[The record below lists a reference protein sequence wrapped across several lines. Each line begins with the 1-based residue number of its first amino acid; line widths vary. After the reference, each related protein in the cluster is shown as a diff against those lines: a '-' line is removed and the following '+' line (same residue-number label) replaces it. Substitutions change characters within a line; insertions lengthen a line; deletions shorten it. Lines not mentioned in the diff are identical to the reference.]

1 MTQTTDTINF
11 QEKANFIWQVADD
24 ILFGPFMHNEFR
36 DVVLP
41 FVVLRRLD
49 CIYTDEIRER
59 VQKSY
64 RQFKDVFP
72 SEDDLEPIL
81 LDATGGLKFYNVS
94 DFNLVRLAGNA
105 QAIEENFD
113 FYLKSYGRNVR
124 DILQN
129 FKLEG
134 VIAKLIKNNLLYQ
147 LVSKFTE
154 IDLHPSVVKN
164 HEMGYIYEHLLYKFN
179 QFTGETAG
187 HHYTPREVI
196 RLMCNLLFAEH
207 GADLQGKGIV
217 RDIFDPACGSG
228 GMLTIAKDHIL
239 AHINPDAEI
248 RLFGQELN
256 EQTYAVSKSDF
267 LVTGEEPSRIR
278 EGDSFTN
285 DQFKTE
291 RFRYMLCNPPFGVN
305 WKSAQAFIEEE
316 AKNPHGRFFAG
327 TPRVN
332 DGALLFLQHMIS
344 KMEAAG
350 SRIAIVFNGSPLFT
364 GEAGGGESN
373 IRKWI
378 IENDML
384 EAIVA
389 LPDQMFYNTGINTYI
404 WIVTNRK
411 LKHRKGQVQLIN
423 GVKHFQKMRKSLG
436 DKRNELSP
444 QHIRE
449 LTELYTEFEEGKEV
463 RIFDKRLIEL
473 LEEKRSALIT
483 QSVTKGLNPNVPMRE
498 SGVEWLG
505 RVPEHWEVMAIKRL
519 ARPGRKTFV
528 DGDWIELPYITEE
541 GVRLIQ
547 TGNVGTGAYRE
558 KGFRYVSET
567 TFRSLKCT
575 EVEPGNV
582 LICRLDGPVG
592 RGCLAPDLGIRM
604 ITSVDNTI
612 LKPDLRHDP
621 RFIVYFLSC
630 KPYLEWNQVLCRVG
644 GGHRWR
650 ISRSMLGDLRVPV
663 PPSTEQKQIADFL
676 DKQTAKILSTVQLLQ
691 QQIDKL
697 QEYRQSVITAA
708 VTGKLDVTQAV
719 AP

>member
-1 MTQTTDTINF
+1 
-11 QEKANFIWQVADD
+11 
-24 ILFGPFMHNEFR
+24 
-36 DVVLP
+36 
-41 FVVLRRLD
+41 
-49 CIYTDEIRER
+49 
-59 VQKSY
+59 
-64 RQFKDVFP
+64 
-72 SEDDLEPIL
+72 
-81 LDATGGLKFYNVS
+81 
-94 DFNLVRLAGNA
+94 
-105 QAIEENFD
+105 
-113 FYLKSYGRNVR
+113 
-124 DILQN
+124 
-129 FKLEG
+129 
-134 VIAKLIKNNLLYQ
+134 
-147 LVSKFTE
+147 
-154 IDLHPSVVKN
+154 
-164 HEMGYIYEHLLYKFN
+164 
-179 QFTGETAG
+179 
-187 HHYTPREVI
+187 
-196 RLMCNLLFAEH
+196 MCNLLFTEH

-239 AHINPDAEI
+239 THINPDAEI

-449 LTELYTEFEEGKEV
+449 LTELYTGFEEGKEV
-463 RIFDKRLIEL
+463 RIFDNEDFGYARITVERPLRLNFQV
-473 LEEKRSALIT
+473 SA
-483 QSVTKGLNPNVPMRE
+483 E
-498 SGVEWLG
+498 
-505 RVPEHWEVMAIKRL
+505 RL
-519 ARPGRKTFV
+519 ARLEEESAWKGLATSKKKDPAKVREEEEQGKREQERYRAVLKRLDETKLYKDRKLFLSDLQKAAKAEDVKFSAPIQKVILNALGERDETAEICRDSKGNPEPDSELRDYENVPLKEEIEDYMQREVLPHVPDAWV
-528 DGDWIELPYITEE
+528 DHSKTKIGYEIPFTRHFYEYVPPRPLEKIEQEI
-541 GVRLIQ
+541 
-547 TGNVGTGAYRE
+547 
-558 KGFRYVSET
+558 
-567 TFRSLKCT
+567 RSLEEEIRGMLE
-575 EVEPGNV
+575 EV
-582 LICRLDGPVG
+582 L
-592 RGCLAPDLGIRM
+592 
-604 ITSVDNTI
+604 
-612 LKPDLRHDP
+612 
-621 RFIVYFLSC
+621 
-630 KPYLEWNQVLCRVG
+630 
-644 GGHRWR
+644 
-650 ISRSMLGDLRVPV
+650 
-663 PPSTEQKQIADFL
+663 
-676 DKQTAKILSTVQLLQ
+676 
-691 QQIDKL
+691 
-697 QEYRQSVITAA
+697 
-708 VTGKLDVTQAV
+708 
-719 AP
+719 

>member
-72 SEDDLEPIL
+72 SEDELEPIL

-449 LTELYTEFEEGKEV
+449 LTELYTGFEEGKEV
-463 RIFDKRLIEL
+463 RIFDNEDFGYARITVERPLRLNFQVS
-473 LEEKRSALIT
+473 EE
-483 QSVTKGLNPNVPMRE
+483 
-498 SGVEWLG
+498 
-505 RVPEHWEVMAIKRL
+505 RL
-519 ARPGRKTFV
+519 ARLEEESTWKGLATSKKKDPAKVREEEEQGKREQERYRTVLKRLDETKLYKDRKLFLSDLQKAAKAEDVKFPAPIQKAILNALGERDETAEICRDSKGNPEPDSELRDYENVPLKEEIENYMRREVLPHVPDAWV
-528 DGDWIELPYITEE
+528 DHSKTKIGYEIPFTRHFYEYVPPRPLEKIEQEI
-541 GVRLIQ
+541 
-547 TGNVGTGAYRE
+547 
-558 KGFRYVSET
+558 
-567 TFRSLKCT
+567 RSLEEEIRGMLE
-575 EVEPGNV
+575 EV
-582 LICRLDGPVG
+582 L
-592 RGCLAPDLGIRM
+592 
-604 ITSVDNTI
+604 
-612 LKPDLRHDP
+612 
-621 RFIVYFLSC
+621 
-630 KPYLEWNQVLCRVG
+630 
-644 GGHRWR
+644 
-650 ISRSMLGDLRVPV
+650 
-663 PPSTEQKQIADFL
+663 
-676 DKQTAKILSTVQLLQ
+676 
-691 QQIDKL
+691 
-697 QEYRQSVITAA
+697 
-708 VTGKLDVTQAV
+708 
-719 AP
+719 

>member
-1 MTQTTDTINF
+1 MGSITVILCADMTQTTDTINF

-72 SEDDLEPIL
+72 SEDELEPIL

-113 FYLKSYGRNVR
+113 FYLKSYSRNVR

-196 RLMCNLLFAEH
+196 RLMCNLLFTEH

-239 AHINPDAEI
+239 THINPDAEI

-436 DKRNELSP
+436 DKRNELLP

-449 LTELYTEFEEGKEV
+449 LTELYTGFVEGKEV
-463 RIFDKRLIEL
+463 KIFDNEDFGYARITVERPLRLNFQVS
-473 LEEKRSALIT
+473 EE
-483 QSVTKGLNPNVPMRE
+483 
-498 SGVEWLG
+498 
-505 RVPEHWEVMAIKRL
+505 RL
-519 ARPGRKTFV
+519 ARLEEESPWKGLATSKKKDPAKVGEEEEEGKREQERYRAVLKRLDETKLYKDRKLFLSDLQKAAKAEDVKFSAPIQKAILSALGERDETAEICRDSKGNPEPDSELRDYENV
-528 DGDWIELPYITEE
+528 ALKEEIEDYMRREVLPYVPDAWVDHSKTKIGYEIPFTRHFYE
-541 GVRLIQ
+541 
-547 TGNVGTGAYRE
+547 
-558 KGFRYVSET
+558 YVPPRPLKEIEQEI
-567 TFRSLKCT
+567 RSLEEEIRGMLE
-575 EVEPGNV
+575 EV
-582 LICRLDGPVG
+582 L
-592 RGCLAPDLGIRM
+592 
-604 ITSVDNTI
+604 
-612 LKPDLRHDP
+612 
-621 RFIVYFLSC
+621 
-630 KPYLEWNQVLCRVG
+630 
-644 GGHRWR
+644 
-650 ISRSMLGDLRVPV
+650 
-663 PPSTEQKQIADFL
+663 
-676 DKQTAKILSTVQLLQ
+676 
-691 QQIDKL
+691 
-697 QEYRQSVITAA
+697 
-708 VTGKLDVTQAV
+708 
-719 AP
+719 

>member
-11 QEKANFIWQVADD
+11 QDKANFIWQVADD

-72 SEDDLEPIL
+72 SEDDVEPIL
-81 LDATGGLKFYNVS
+81 LDTTGGLKFYNIS

-113 FYLKSYGRNVR
+113 FYLKSYSRNVR

-228 GMLTIAKDHIL
+228 GMLTIAKEHIL
-239 AHINPDAEI
+239 KHINPNAEI

-411 LKHRKGQVQLIN
+411 PKHRKGRVQLIN

-449 LTELYTEFEEGKEV
+449 LTELYTGFEEGKEV
-463 RIFDKRLIEL
+463 KIFDNEDFGYARITVERPLRLNFQLSEERLAQLEEESAWRGLATSKKKDPDKAREEEEQGKREQERYRSVLKRLDETKLYKDRKLFLSDLQKAAKAEDVKFPAPIQKAIVNALGERDETAEICHDGKGNPEPDGEL
-473 LEEKRSALIT
+473 RDYE
-483 QSVTKGLNPNVPMRE
+483 NVPLKEEIEDYMQRE
-498 SGVEWLG
+498 VLPH
-505 RVPEHWEVMAIKRL
+505 VPDAWVDRS
-519 ARPGRKTFV
+519 KTKIGYEIPF
-528 DGDWIELPYITEE
+528 T
-541 GVRLIQ
+541 
-547 TGNVGTGAYRE
+547 
-558 KGFRYVSET
+558 
-567 TFRSLKCT
+567 
-575 EVEPGNV
+575 
-582 LICRLDGPVG
+582 
-592 RGCLAPDLGIRM
+592 
-604 ITSVDNTI
+604 
-612 LKPDLRHDP
+612 RH
-621 RFIVYFLSC
+621 FYE
-630 KPYLEWNQVLCRVG
+630 Y
-644 GGHRWR
+644 
-650 ISRSMLGDLRVPV
+650 V
-663 PPSTEQKQIADFL
+663 PPRPLEKIEQEIRELEDEIRGML
-676 DKQTAKILSTVQLLQ
+676 D
-691 QQIDKL
+691 
-697 QEYRQSVITAA
+697 A
-708 VTGKLDVTQAV
+708 VL
-719 AP
+719 